1 MGCCDTMLRYIVF
14 LINFVFFLA
23 SVALISI
30 GAYIHINM
38 TEYLDFLNKSYLN
51 AAIVLMIIGG
61 VILIVAFFGCCGACT
76 ENACMMYTYGTLLAL
91 ILISMIGATITIIV
105 FKGDVK
111 NEIEKNMKTAMQNYG
126 ENDKQ
131 HDGVKQT
138 WDIVQS
144 DFKCCGVEKYSDWF
158 DTPYGKNVSGVPDS
172 CCKVEVTGCGKNI
185 EGSSD
190 IQDKINTNGC
200 FSQFEVEILDN
211 VGIAIGVGVGI
222 AILILLGVIIA
233 CCQARNM
240 REERSYA

>member
-1 MGCCDTMLRYIVF
+1 
-14 LINFVFFLA
+14 
-23 SVALISI
+23 
-30 GAYIHINM
+30 
-38 TEYLDFLNKSYLN
+38 
-51 AAIVLMIIGG
+51 
-61 VILIVAFFGCCGACT
+61 
-76 ENACMMYTYGTLLAL
+76 
-91 ILISMIGATITIIV
+91 
-105 FKGDVK
+105 
-111 NEIEKNMKTAMQNYG
+111 MKTAMQNYG

-200 FSQFEVEILDN
+200 FSQFEGKYSKRPMYIF
-211 VGIAIGVGVGI
+211 
-222 AILILLGVIIA
+222 
-233 CCQARNM
+233 
-240 REERSYA
+240 